1 MSTYA
6 LYLIILQNSDS
17 NLNNNRNS
25 AKYIIIK
32 DLNMAVC
39 NNNDNI
45 LSLFYC
51 SFYINKNRTLQNTD
65 NVLSRKS
72 LFTTI
77 FFYLL
82 RFQNS
87 SNQVVYRNLLLTFE
101 DGSNIILQLCLHI
114 SNSPKKHAEAKI
126 STPNYMVARETVS
139 LCSA

>member
-1 MSTYA
+1 
-6 LYLIILQNSDS
+6 
-17 NLNNNRNS
+17 
-25 AKYIIIK
+25 
-32 DLNMAVC
+32 MAVC

-51 SFYINKNRTLQNTD
+51 SFYINKNRSLQNTD

-72 LFTTI
+72 LFTA
-77 FFYLL
+77 FFLKNLL

-114 SNSPKKHAEAKI
+114 SNSQKSTLKPKYLHLITWLPRKPFRCVLLDQI
-126 STPNYMVARETVS
+126 FCCTRFWREQYHHG
-139 LCSA
+139 